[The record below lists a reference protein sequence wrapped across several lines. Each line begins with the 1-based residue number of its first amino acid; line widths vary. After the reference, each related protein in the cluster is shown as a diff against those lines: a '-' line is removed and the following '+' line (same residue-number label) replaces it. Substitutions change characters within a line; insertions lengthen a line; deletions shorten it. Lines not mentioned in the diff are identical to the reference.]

1 MSNLIPLKQFYG
13 RGAVIDALR
22 GGRYE
27 QREDGLFVPA
37 AGVAFG
43 GVFETWD
50 SRSRLVTRDK
60 NLVVNQGLY
69 QILLSALT
77 GGSAISSWYIAPYKG
92 SISPSATQ
100 AAAGTFG
107 GGGTAWPTVVTE
119 ATEYDEAARQSWN
132 YDAMAATDTSVDNDT
147 NRATF
152 TINASITV
160 RGAGILSASAKSATT
175 GTLLCY
181 ANFGT
186 ARALVD
192 NDVLTVKYTITAT
205 SS

>member
-1 MSNLIPLKQFYG
+1 MRNRIPIEEFYG
-13 RGAVIDALR
+13 RGQVIDALNK
-22 GGRYE
+22 GRYE
-27 QREDGLFVPA
+27 TSPGGILCR
-37 AGVAFG
+37 GVHFG
-43 GVFETWD
+43 GVFEVWD
-50 SRSRLVTRDK
+50 SRSKITTRDK

-69 QILLSALT
+69 QILLSSLT
-77 GGSAISSWYIAPYKG
+77 GGSAISTWYIAPYTG

-100 AAAGTFG
+100 AAGGTFG

-119 ATEYDEAARQSWN
+119 TSAYDEATRQLWN
-132 YDAMAATDTSVDNDT
+132 YDAMGATDTSVDNDT

-152 TINASITV
+152 TINATITV
-160 RGAGILSASAKSATT
+160 RGAGILSASAKAATT

-186 ARALVD
+186 ARSLVD
-192 NDVLTVKYTITAT
+192 NDVLTIKYTITAT